1 MKAIIIAVLV
11 LCTILITCGCVS
23 PTGTETTITG
33 TVTTAGGEA
42 FPAGSILEVQLVDAT
57 LEDTGAVKIGE
68 EIITDPAEVP
78 VEFSIPYDPAEI
90 VPENNYTIQA
100 RVHDTAGNLL
110 YVTTTS
116 YPVITG
122 GNPDDNID
130 VVVDRAG

>member
-11 LCTILITCGCVS
+11 LGTILITCGCVS
-23 PTGTETTITG
+23 PIGTDTTITG

-57 LEDTGAVKIGE
+57 LEDTEAVKIGE
-68 EIITDPAEVP
+68 EIITDPGEVP
-78 VEFSIPYDPAEI
+78 VEFSIPYNPEVIVAE
-90 VPENNYTIQA
+90 NTYTIQA
-100 RVHDTAGNLL
+100 RVTDTADNLL

-122 GNPDDNID
+122 GNPDDDIE
-130 VVVDRAG
+130 VVVDAAG